1 MLKRAKLAA
10 LRLAESTGFSSVL
23 SASAWRKNRLLILCY
38 HGVSLFDE
46 HEWSGLYISQ
56 DTLRRRMD
64 ALVHARCNVLPLGE
78 ATQRLQNNTLP
89 ERAVAI
95 TFDDGFHDAYRVAI
109 PLIQSY
115 QFPVTLYLTTYY
127 VGFNRPVFDPMCS
140 YLLWKGR
147 GKKRL
152 DWNAIFP
159 GVVSLDSAGRD
170 QATTF
175 LKRYA
180 MSRHFSGRQKDDL
193 LAQLAERLDV
203 DYQQLCQDRILH
215 LINGDEARELDAR
228 GVDLQYHTH
237 RHRVCKTRD
246 CMFTELGDNLREMRR
261 FTSKEPRH
269 FCYTYGYYAPEHIG
283 YLQEYGIR
291 SATTCTPG
299 LCTTET
305 NPFTL
310 PRLVDTSAVS
320 DLEFRA
326 WLAGTADL
334 IPWRRDH
341 TSEGIHLEEPTLA
354 VLEAEA

>member
-1 MLKRAKLAA
+1 MER
-10 LRLAESTGFSSVL
+10 
-23 SASAWRKNRLLILCY
+23 
-38 HGVSLFDE
+38 SLY
-46 HEWSGLYISQ
+46 LQ

-64 ALVHARCNVLPLGE
+64 ALAHARCNVLPLGE
-78 ATQRLQNNTLP
+78 AMQRLQDNTLP
-89 ERAVAI
+89 DRAVAI

-127 VGFNRPVFDPMCS
+127 VGFNRPVFDPMRS

-152 DWNAIFP
+152 DWNSIFP
-159 GVVSLDSAGRD
+159 GAVSLDSAGRD
-170 QATTF
+170 QATAF

-180 MSRHFSGRQKDDL
+180 MSRHFSARQKDDL

-203 DYQQLCQDRILH
+203 DYQQLCHDRVLH
-215 LINGDEARELDAR
+215 LINEDEARELGAR

-237 RHRVCKTRD
+237 RHRVCKSRD
-246 CMFTELGDNLREMRR
+246 CLFTELSDNLREMRK
-261 FTSKEPRH
+261 FTSKEPQH
-269 FCYTYGYYAPEHIG
+269 FCYTYGYYVPEYIS
-283 YLQEYGIR
+283 YLKEYGIR

-299 LCTTET
+299 LCTTQT
-305 NPFTL
+305 DPLML

-334 IPWRRDH
+334 IPRRRDH
-341 TSEGIHLEEPTLA
+341 TSEGVHLEQPALA
-354 VLEAEA
+354 AVEVEA